1 MIAELRHDG
10 TLFVAC
16 WFHTMGLAFE
26 QVLLRG
32 VLMGLRQERSAMEAS
47 VTELKGSVDKLDAR
61 VSALDHKLESLEQK
75 IDTKFDTLEL
85 RLSARLDLAKAE
97 IISEIRRNNL
107 DLRRAMDN
115 QLKLVGVL
123 GALIIALTLIKK
135 LA

>member
-1 MIAELRHDG
+1 
-10 TLFVAC
+10 
-16 WFHTMGLAFE
+16 
-26 QVLLRG
+26 
-32 VLMGLRQERSAMEAS
+32 MEAS

-61 VSALDHKLESLEQK
+61 VSALDHKL
-75 IDTKFDTLEL
+75 DAFEL

-97 IISEIRRNNL
+97 IVSEIRRNSL

-123 GALIIALTLIKK
+123 GALIIVLTLIKK

>member
-1 MIAELRHDG
+1 MLTAELRHDG
-10 TLFVAC
+10 AVFVAC

-61 VSALDHKLESLEQK
+61 VSALDR
-75 IDTKFDTLEL
+75 KFDAFEL

-97 IISEIRRNNL
+97 IISEMRRHSL

-123 GALIIALTLIKK
+123 GALIIVLTLIKK
-135 LA
+135 LT